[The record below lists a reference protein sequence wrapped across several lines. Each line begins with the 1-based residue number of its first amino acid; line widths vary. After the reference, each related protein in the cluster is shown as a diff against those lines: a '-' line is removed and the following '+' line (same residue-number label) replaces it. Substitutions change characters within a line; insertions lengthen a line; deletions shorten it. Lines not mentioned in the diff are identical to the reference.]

1 MQSTRFAS
9 GRIVAAVIGGL
20 IGIGAGT
27 GAAMAQT
34 MIVGNDEKTVWNA
47 ELKQT
52 FGPPGHDTLSI
63 LDISNPAAPRIT
75 ATIPLINTIVGPP
88 TNLAVTPSGDLALVA
103 NSLKPLVNGWAR
115 SLVPDDKVYVVDLKA
130 SPPAIVGT
138 VTVGKQPSGMAIS
151 PNGRLAL
158 VANRADGTISV
169 LSIDGKT
176 VKLVGTVTVGP
187 PSDSVSAVAI
197 SPDGKHALAA
207 LFLDN
212 KIAQL
217 SIDGDKVTDDNHDLP
232 VGINP
237 YNVAISPDGKIALT
251 ADNGHMG
258 SSDGNADTVS
268 VIDLTANPVRVI
280 NHITV
285 GDSPEGLAISPKG
298 TIAVAVEA
306 RGSNVPKSVF
316 FHHATGAVSVL
327 KIDGTTVTRVGEVE
341 VGALPEGAA
350 FSPDGSHI
358 YVGNSIDR
366 DISVLKVDG
375 TTVTNTGQNVE
386 LPGHPASMR
395 SGPQ

>member
-1 MQSTRFAS
+1 
-9 GRIVAAVIGGL
+9 L
-20 IGIGAGT
+20 
-27 GAAMAQT
+27 
-34 MIVGNDEKTVWNA
+34 
-47 ELKQT
+47 
-52 FGPPGHDTLSI
+52 
-63 LDISNPAAPRIT
+63 PRII
-75 ATIPLINTIVGPP
+75 A
-88 TNLAVTPSGDLALVA
+88 PSRDIALVA
-103 NSLKPLVNGWAR
+103 NSLKPLVNGWGR
-115 SLVPDDKVYVVDLKA
+115 SLVPDDKVYVIDLKA
-130 SPPAIVGT
+130 SPPAILGT

-151 PNGRLAL
+151 PDGRLAL

-169 LSIDGKT
+169 LSIDGKA
-176 VKLVGTVTVGP
+176 VKNVGMVTVGA

-207 LFLDN
+207 LFLVN

-217 SIDGDKVTDDNHDLP
+217 SIDGDKVTDDHHDLP

-237 YNVAISPDGKIALT
+237 YNVVISPKGTIALT

-298 TIAVAVEA
+298 DLAVAVEA
-306 RGSNVPKSVF
+306 RGSNVPKSAF

-327 KIDGTTVTRVGEVE
+327 KIDGTSVTRVGEVA

-350 FSPDGSHI
+350 FSADGSHI
-358 YVGNSIDR
+358 YVGNSIGEDL
-366 DISVLKVDG
+366 SVLKVDG
-375 TTVTNTGQNVE
+375 TTVTDTGQNVK
-386 LPGHPASMR
+386 LPGHPASLR